1 MHTIHAQPP
10 APKHAGFSIKAIAI
24 AVAML
29 TSSTAFAA
37 ETGGFSTT
45 VGGSASGSQSF
56 NAASLDQLKTIV
68 ANAKSGGYPVVITYT
83 GNEDSLIN
91 TMIKNHTV
99 DSSGNCPNPRWS
111 DAYRYV
117 EIKEMTKGVTIIGAN
132 GSSANFGVVVNKSSN
147 VIIRNMK
154 IGALAGASN
163 DADMIRIDSGTNV
176 WVDHNE
182 LFAVNN
188 ECKGSP
194 DGDLTFES
202 AIDIKKDSH
211 NITVSYNLIRDSKKV
226 GLDGSSS
233 TDIAGGREITFHH
246 NIYRNVSARLPLQR
260 GGWTHMYNNLY
271 DGITD
276 SGINVRQAG
285 YALIESNWF
294 QNAKNPVTCRYD
306 SSNCGKWDLR
316 NNNVRNPGDFATYN
330 ITWSSGGTIDAT
342 NWTTTAPFPITIP
355 YSYSPVTPQCVK
367 DKLAQVAG
375 VGKNN
380 AQLTAAVCGGASSS
394 SAVSSSVAP
403 VSSSSRPA
411 SSVAP
416 SSSSRSSSSVA
427 PVSSSSKSSS
437 SAVPVSSS
445 SKSSSSSV
453 ANTGSIA
460 LSTAATGNSVVLSWS
475 SNNLTLGAQEVYRD
489 TDAEPAGRVRIA
501 SLASSVRLY
510 TDTTAVSGQTYYY
523 WIKNTTSGVVT
534 NSNAAPAKIGGT
546 SSSSASSS
554 SQASSSASGAPTLS
568 GTGDYPSGFSKCAD
582 LGGTCAVASGD
593 GWVAFGRKGK
603 WVTKKVSVGGS
614 IACTVA
620 AFGSDP
626 QGNPNKCS
634 YKR

>member
-1 MHTIHAQPP
+1 MNTTNSCLAF
-10 APKHAGFSIKAIAI
+10 KRAGFAIKSIAAAIA
-24 AVAML
+24 L
-29 TSSTAFAA
+29 LSGSTAYAA
-37 ETGGFSTT
+37 ATGGFSTT
-45 VGGSASGSQSF
+45 DGGSVSGSQAFTAS
-56 NAASLDQLKTIV
+56 SLDQVKTIV

-91 TMIKNHTV
+91 QMIKNHTV
-99 DSSGNCPNPRWS
+99 DASGNCPNPRWS

-132 GSSANFGVVVNKSSN
+132 GSSANFGIVVNKSSN

-163 DADMIRIDSGTNV
+163 DADMIRIDSGSNV

-211 NITVSYNLIRDSKKV
+211 NVTVSYNLIRDSKKV

-260 GGWTHMYNNLY
+260 GGWTHMYNNFY

-342 NWTTTAPFPITIP
+342 NWTTTAPFPISIP

-367 DKLAQVAG
+367 DKLDQYAG

-380 AQLTAAVCGGASSS
+380 AQLTAAACGGTSSSSVVSSLAPSSKSSSSVAPSSKSSSSVAVVSSSKSSSSVVSASSS
-394 SAVSSSVAP
+394 SAVS
-403 VSSSSRPA
+403 
-411 SSVAP
+411 
-416 SSSSRSSSSVA
+416 
-427 PVSSSSKSSS
+427 
-437 SAVPVSSS
+437 
-445 SKSSSSSV
+445 
-453 ANTGSIA
+453 NGTIA
-460 LSTAATGNSVVLSWS
+460 LGATATGNSIVLSWTP
-475 SNNLTLGAQEVYRD
+475 NNLTLGTQEVYRD
-489 TDAEPAGRVRIA
+489 VDAEPAGRVRIA
-501 SLASSVRLY
+501 SLSSSARMY
-510 TDTTAVSGQTYYY
+510 TDSTAASGQTYYY
-523 WIKNTTSGVVT
+523 WIKNITSGVVT
-534 NSNAAPAKIGGT
+534 NSNAASAKIGGT
-546 SSSSASSS
+546 SSAASSSVASSSASSS
-554 SQASSSASGAPTLS
+554 NGEPVLG

-582 LGGTCAVASGD
+582 LGETCSVSSGD

-603 WVTKKVSVGGS
+603 WVLKRVSVPGS

-626 QGNPNKCS
+626 VGNPNKCS

>member
-1 MHTIHAQPP
+1 MEKMTPTALAPTARFTLKTMAATIALC
-10 APKHAGFSIKAIAI
+10 AG
-24 AVAML
+24 
-29 TSSTAFAA
+29 STAFAA
-37 ETGGFSTT
+37 ATGGFSTT
-45 VGGSASGSQSF
+45 DGGSVSGSKAFS
-56 NAASLDQLKTIV
+56 ASSHTQIQQILED
-68 ANAKSGGYPVVITYT
+68 AKDGGYPVVITYT

-91 TMIKNHTV
+91 QMIKDHTV
-99 DSSGNCPNPRWS
+99 NSSGNCPNPRWS
-111 DAYRYV
+111 EAYRKI
-117 EIKEMTKGVTIIGAN
+117 EIKEMTAGVTIIGAN

-163 DADMIRIDSGTNV
+163 DADMIRIDSGKNV

-233 TDIAGGREITFHH
+233 SDIAGGREITFHH
-246 NIYRNVSARLPLQR
+246 NVYRNVNARLPLQR
-260 GGWTHMYNNLY
+260 GGWTHMYNNFY

-276 SGINVRQAG
+276 SGINVRQKG

-306 SSNCGKWDLR
+306 SSNCGYWDLR

-342 NWTTTAPFPITIP
+342 NWTTTAPFPISLP
-355 YSYSPVTPQCVK
+355 YSYSPVSPQCVK
-367 DKLAQVAG
+367 DKLDQYAG
-375 VGKNN
+375 VGKNG
-380 AQLTAAVCGGASSS
+380 ATLTASACGGSSSSVASSS
-394 SAVSSSVAP
+394 SSK
-403 VSSSSRPA
+403 PA
-411 SSVAP
+411 SSVA
-416 SSSSRSSSSVA
+416 SSSSV
-427 PVSSSSKSSS
+427 V
-437 SAVPVSSS
+437 SS

-453 ANTGSIA
+453 VSSSVPSSSSASSSSVASGTIA
-460 LSTAATGNSVVLSWS
+460 LGATATSNSIVLSWS
-475 SNNLTLGAQEVYRD
+475 SNNVTLATQEVYRD
-489 TDAEPAGRVRIA
+489 TDSDPSGRVRIA
-501 SLASSVRLY
+501 SLGSSARMY
-510 TDTTAVSGQTYYY
+510 TDSTAASGQTYYY

-534 NSNAAPAKIGGT
+534 NSNAASARIGT
-546 SSSSASSS
+546 SSSSVASSS
-554 SQASSSASGAPTLS
+554 SSKSSSSSSSSSGAPVLS

-582 LGGTCAVASGD
+582 LGGTCAVSSGD

>member
-1 MHTIHAQPP
+1 MNFEL
-10 APKHAGFSIKAIAI
+10 K
-24 AVAML
+24 VAALALAMA
-29 TSSTAFAA
+29 SGGAFAA
-37 ETGGFSTT
+37 QTGGFATT
-45 VGGSASGSQSF
+45 DGGNVAGALVRSAATMEAM
-56 NAASLDQLKTIV
+56 NAEIA
-68 ANAKSGGYPVVITYT
+68 AAKAAGKPLVLTYT
-83 GNEDSLIN
+83 GNEDALIAAVARDS
-91 TMIKNHTV
+91 TV
-99 DSSGNCPNPRWS
+99 DAAGNCPRGRWG
-111 DAYRYV
+111 DTYRKV
-117 EIKEMTKGVTIIGAN
+117 EVKGFTAGLTIIGAN
-132 GSSANFGVVVNKSSN
+132 GSSANFGIPISSSSN

-154 IGALAGASN
+154 IGALGGASS
-163 DADMIRIDSGTNV
+163 DADMIRIDSSSNI
-176 WVDHNE
+176 WIDHNE

-188 ECKGSP
+188 ECNGSP

-233 TDIAGGREITFHH
+233 SDIAGGREITFHH
-246 NIYRNVSARLPLQR
+246 NIYRNVNARLPLQR

-285 YALIESNWF
+285 YTLIESNWF

-306 SSNCGKWDLR
+306 SSNCGYWDLR
-316 NNNVRNPGDFATYN
+316 NNNVKTPGDFATYN

-367 DKLAQVAG
+367 DKLDQYAG

-380 AQLTAAVCGGASSS
+380 AQLTASACGT
-394 SAVSSSVAP
+394 P
-403 VSSSSRPA
+403 
-411 SSVAP
+411 
-416 SSSSRSSSSVA
+416 SSSSVA

-437 SAVPVSSS
+437 SVAVVSSTPSSSSVAVISSSRSSSSATVVSS
-445 SKSSSSSV
+445 SKSSSS
-453 ANTGSIA
+453 
-460 LSTAATGNSVVLSWS
+460 
-475 SNNLTLGAQEVYRD
+475 
-489 TDAEPAGRVRIA
+489 
-501 SLASSVRLY
+501 
-510 TDTTAVSGQTYYY
+510 
-523 WIKNTTSGVVT
+523 
-534 NSNAAPAKIGGT
+534 
-546 SSSSASSS
+546 
-554 SQASSSASGAPTLS
+554 ASGAPVLG

-582 LGGTCAVASGD
+582 LGGTCAVESGD

-603 WVTKKVSVGGS
+603 WVTKKVTVGGS

-626 QGNPNKCS
+626 GGAPNKCS